1 MDPLRRSTTPSETD
15 LFTRS
20 EVLAGLPARRAQTA
34 LYLIESRTARLVA
47 RSAQALDPFL
57 SEAAAAERDLAF
69 VDAFARG
76 KAPPLRPTIQDLE
89 RFVTSW
95 RGLVP
100 ESARGCAAL
109 ARLFGQKY
117 QFTMAAVPGIRDALQ
132 LDQAAV
138 ASAYAKLYGQSLET
152 IYATRPALAER
163 LRWAWASLARWF
175 ENLPPFW
182 AVFALTLT
190 ETIGVSILALPIAL
204 AGIGPIPGIVLLGV
218 LGLVNMVTIIA
229 MAEAVARNGAIR
241 YGYGFLSRMVEDY
254 LGPNGARILWAGN
267 VGWDVIGL
275 LIFCLGFAT
284 TLAAVTSVPGVI
296 WGLGLLLIALMF
308 LRQESLN
315 ATVTTALAVGAL
327 NMLLLFLLSVLAL
340 TKLQPDYVTR
350 MNVPLLHGQPLD
362 VAILGLIFGTI
373 LGAYAAHPSV
383 GISAK
388 FVLPRDP
395 SGRSLI
401 WGVAAAQV
409 VAIVFYCVW
418 VLAVNGAVAPEI
430 LAEETGTALIPLVD
444 AVGPAASILGS
455 FYVVLAMTL
464 GTVYCALRLFSLV
477 RERLPRTSDPI
488 IRLPRRHGRLVM
500 HPRTGKAVPV
510 IGLTYLGLARGAG
523 AVRPR
528 FRVDLQQGDTLQRVE
543 ISQHGHWDESVL
555 RIQWPQLDRRLR
567 LVLTVQEA
575 ARDSVLVQI
584 STPLA
589 VRYEGEWDTAGV
601 HAADLLALPAD
612 TRSLLTWLMRCGG
625 ATELEI
631 AAHCGQD
638 LASTRRMLSELVDD
652 GVLTQ
657 SLAPTRETGPTR
669 PASESVPRN
678 GAIRYRPQFAY
689 RRRGRVP
696 DDLWHFSESEPMAAT
711 RQDLAS
717 GRGGPET
724 LAHTPLLARL
734 GPRARFCLAASPTV
748 VVFLVAELLLWTNTA
763 SFSDL
768 LSFIGVV
775 IASLL
780 AGVFPVLLLAASRRK
795 GDFVPATS
803 YHVLGQPWLLSSIY
817 LLFIASIFLHGL
829 VIWQDPFQRIVA
841 VLVGLL
847 TAGVTWTMVRQGVFG
862 GRVVVEVFQD
872 LTAGRVPT
880 RGAVGDGQFAISA
893 LGKPAVAT
901 VRLAYAESER
911 VMTAASGEL
920 PDFGDLRQM
929 EVELTSLTARDLK
942 VWVHQ
947 ITPEGQSESL
957 PVLAEIRSGDAVRS
971 VDLRLTG
978 GQAVLLLSAPA
989 CYVTLFFD
997 SPREPGA
1004 LAVEDLGLAEG
1015 SADGGYRIPA

>member
-1 MDPLRRSTTPSETD
+1 MDFARRSTTPSETE

-76 KAPPLRPTIQDLE
+76 KPPPLRPTIQDLE
-89 RFVTSW
+89 HHATSW
-95 RGLVP
+95 RELVP

-117 QFTMAAVPGIRDALQ
+117 QFTRAAVPGIRDALQ

-138 ASAYAKLYGQSLET
+138 AAAYDKLYGQSLQT
-152 IYATRPALAER
+152 IYAARPALAER
-163 LRWAWASLARWF
+163 LRWTRVGLARWF

-190 ETIGVSILALPIAL
+190 ETIGVCILALPIAL
-204 AGIGPIPGIVLLGV
+204 AGIGPIPGIVLLGI
-218 LGLVNMVTIIA
+218 LGLVNVLTIIA

-241 YGYGFLSRMVEDY
+241 YGQGFLSRMVEDY
-254 LGPNGARILWAGN
+254 LGPGGARILWAGN

-284 TLAAVTSVPGVI
+284 TLAAVTPVPGVI
-296 WGLGLLLIALMF
+296 WGVGLLLIALMF

-315 ATVTTALAVGAL
+315 ATVTTALAVGGI
-327 NMLLLFLLSVLAL
+327 NMVLLFLLSLLAL
-340 TKLQPDYVTR
+340 TKLQPDYVTYV
-350 MNVPLLHGQPLD
+350 NVPLLQGQPLD

-444 AVGPAASILGS
+444 AVGPAAGILGS
-455 FYVVLAMTL
+455 FYVVLAMTI
-464 GTVYCALRLFSLV
+464 GTVYCALRLFNLV
-477 RERLPRTSDPI
+477 RERLPRTSEPI
-488 IRLPRRHGRLVM
+488 IRLPRRQGRLVM
-500 HPRTGKAVPV
+500 RPRTGKAVAV
-510 IGLTYLGLARGAG
+510 IGLTYLGLARGTD

-543 ISQHGHWDESVL
+543 IGHDGHWDESAL
-555 RIQWPQLDRRLR
+555 RKQWTALDRRLR
-567 LVLTVQEA
+567 FALRVQEA
-575 ARDSVLVQI
+575 TRDSVLVQI

-589 VRYEGEWDTAGV
+589 VRYEGEWDTAGL

-612 TRSLLTWLMRCGG
+612 TRSLLTWLLRCGG
-625 ATELEI
+625 ATEQEI
-631 AAHCGQD
+631 AVHLGQD
-638 LASTRRMLSELVDD
+638 IASTRRMVSELVDA
-652 GVLTQ
+652 GVLAQ
-657 SLAPTRETGPTR
+657 PPARTRDAGPTR
-669 PASESVPRN
+669 QGTEAVPRN
-678 GAIRYRPQFAY
+678 GAVRYRPQFAY

-696 DDLWHFSESEPMAAT
+696 DDLWRFPESEPAAT
-711 RQDLAS
+711 GQALAP

-724 LAHTPLLARL
+724 PTHTPLLARL
-734 GPRARFCLAASPTV
+734 GPRGRFWLAASPTV
-748 VVFLVAELLLWTNTA
+748 IVFLVAELLLWTDTA
-763 SFSDL
+763 SFSNL

-780 AGVFPVLLLAASRRK
+780 AGIFPVLLLAASRRK
-795 GDFVPATS
+795 GDFVPATV
-803 YHVLGQPWLLSSIY
+803 YRVLGQPWLLGSIY
-817 LLFIASIFLHGL
+817 LLFIGSIFLHGL
-829 VIWQDPFQRIVA
+829 VIWQDPIQRLVA
-841 VLVGLL
+841 VLVGLVM
-847 TAGVTWTMVRQGVFG
+847 AGVTWTMVRQGVFA
-862 GRVVVEVFQD
+862 GRAVVEVSQD
-872 LTAGRVPT
+872 LTAGRVPSQ
-880 RGAVGDGQFAISA
+880 GAVGDGQFAISA
-893 LGKPAVAT
+893 LGKPALAT
-901 VRLAYAESER
+901 VHLVYAGSER
-911 VMTAASGEL
+911 VVTAASGEL

-929 EVELTSLTARDLK
+929 QVELKALEARDVK
-942 VWVHQ
+942 IWAHHV
-947 ITPEGQSESL
+947 TPEGQSESL
-957 PVLAEIRSGDAVRS
+957 PVLAEIRCSDAVCS
-971 VDLRLTG
+971 ADLRLTG
-978 GQAVLLLSAPA
+978 GQAVLPLTAPA
-989 CYVTLFFD
+989 CCITLYFEA
-997 SPREPGA
+997 PKEPGMP
-1004 LAVEDLGLAEG
+1004 AVNGLGLAYG
-1015 SADGGYRIPA
+1015 LADSKPSIST